1 MKKAILF
8 FMFGVLA
15 WSCTQE
21 NNEILTGQDKLTNEE
36 SVNFLPSFGQGGTR
50 ATETA
55 FERGDEISVFAV
67 DPNTGTAL
75 KASGN
80 YADNERY
87 TYDGS
92 IFTAAGAGIS
102 ISDNNTTGLAYYAV
116 YPYSASTSSRMT
128 FSVNKDQSKYSAYT
142 KSDLCTAYASAT
154 TSKEVDLT
162 FSHRLSAIS
171 VTVRGANIASKRI
184 QMKLTNVQTQAS
196 VNLNDNTFTGIGEL
210 GEVIMCPT
218 ATNTY
223 EAIIVPQ
230 TIAAKTNLLVVTVD
244 GEEHTFYVENDAS
257 FQSGKKKEYGIEIT
271 DAEIVIFRGDIN
283 PWGTEDERLDNVVPP
298 EIQVRLEQFMPIY
311 TGVNP
316 PNVEGCYFLDPE
328 ETVFCEDYIE
338 GVSTYFY
345 PGYIVN
351 SNYIRFSNQDM
362 QNNTLD
368 YEEVGANGR
377 SYSIGRGAF
386 ISGSGNNFSAFF
398 NTDGEYYDDEN
409 SVTINYKTAL
419 LISGTMISE
428 GIMDLYYAFVM
439 VEKNNDVGGILMD
452 ENVFRVF
459 RDQDGISYY
468 GNWPTSRT
476 REVNVANGKVMT
488 PWSKYAKQK

>member
-1 MKKAILF
+1 
-8 FMFGVLA
+8 MFGVLA

-21 NNEILTGQDKLTNEE
+21 NNEILTGQEKLTNEE

-116 YPYSASTSSRMT
+116 YPYSASTSNRMT

-196 VNLNDNTFTGIGEL
+196 VNLNDNTFVGTGEL

-223 EAIIVPQ
+223 EAIIAPQ

-244 GEEHTFYVENDAS
+244 GEDHTFYVENDAS

-298 EIQVRLEQFMPIY
+298 EIQTRLEQYMPIY

-328 ETVFCEDYIE
+328 ETVFCEDYDA
-338 GVSTYFY
+338 STWTKFY
-345 PGYIVN
+345 PGFIVV
-351 SNYIRFSNQDM
+351 SNYILFHNQNM

-368 YEEVGANGR
+368 YAELGANGN
-377 SYSIGRGAF
+377 SSKVGEGAF

-398 NTDGEYYDDEN
+398 NTNGEQYDSDHQN
-409 SVTINYKTAL
+409 TITYRTAL
-419 LISGTMISE
+419 LISGTKTPE
-428 GIMDLYYAFVM
+428 GIQDLYYSFVM
-439 VEKNNDVGGILMD
+439 VEKFNDIYDVLMD

-459 RDQDGISYY
+459 RDQDGLSV
-468 GNWPTSRT
+468 NATWPSSRS
-476 REVNVANGKVMT
+476 RKDKVEAGDLQN
-488 PWSKYAKQK
+488 PWSNCSKGNKH

>member
-223 EAIIVPQ
+223 EAIIAPQ

-298 EIQVRLEQFMPIY
+298 EVQTRLEQYMPIY

-328 ETVFCEDYIE
+328 ETVFCEDQGQGGYD
-338 GVSTYFY
+338 
-345 PGYIVN
+345 PGTIVV
-351 SNYIRFSNQDM
+351 SNYIQFSNQDM

-368 YEEVGANGR
+368 YEELSANGR
-377 SYSIGRGAF
+377 SYSVGRGAF

-398 NTDGEYYDDEN
+398 NTVGEYYDDEN
-409 SVTINYKTAL
+409 NVTINYKTAL
-419 LISGTMISE
+419 LISGTKTSD
-428 GIMDLYYAFVM
+428 GILDFYNACVM
-439 VEKNNDVGGILMD
+439 VEKNNDVGGIIMN

-468 GNWPTSRT
+468 ANWPASRT
-476 REVNVANGKVMT
+476 REIDVKNGNIKT